1 MISNSKKAFFFA
13 SLALMLFAFV
23 SCKSSKGVDQKDGV
37 VVKDVTMNKAPVN
50 DPTTIDAQTSATTPT
65 TSDAQP
71 SSDAQ
76 TSATV
81 QTPNTPNDQTTSL
94 PNDQTTSLPND
105 QPPHEGFVY
114 VKTLIPDLIEDLRY
128 ATTNNFMGAKADGYE
143 GTRVILSRPAAEALK
158 SAADELREKG
168 YVIKVFDAYRPQRA
182 VNHFVRW
189 SKSNDQRNKADYF
202 PTLRKNQLFPKYIA
216 YKSGHTKGSTIDMT
230 ICDKNTKEEVD
241 MGGHF
246 DYFGEPSHPSF
257 IGKYSLGEV
266 TQEHKK
272 RRMMLREVMVRHG
285 FKPYDSEWW
294 HFTLKNE
301 PYPNT
306 WFDFPVK

>member
-1 MISNSKKAFFFA
+1 MIRHSKKAFFYAF
-13 SLALMLFAFV
+13 LALVSLTIV
-23 SCKSSKGVDQKDGV
+23 SCKVSKGVDKKDDT
-37 VVKDVTMNKAPVN
+37 VVKDVTANKVPVN
-50 DPTTIDAQTSATTPT
+50 DPTTIEVQTSATLQTPTDAQTSATTQT
-65 TSDAQP
+65 TS
-71 SSDAQ
+71 S
-76 TSATV
+76 
-81 QTPNTPNDQTTSL
+81 PNDQTT
-94 PNDQTTSLPND
+94 NYPND

-114 VKTLIPDLIEDLRY
+114 VKTLIPDLVEDLRY
-128 ATTNNFMGAKADGYE
+128 ATTNNFMGEKADGYE

-158 SAADELREKG
+158 SAADEFREMG
-168 YVIKVFDAYRPQRA
+168 YVIKVYDAYRPQRA

-202 PTLRKNQLFPKYIA
+202 PTLKKNQLFPTYIA

-230 ICDKNTKEEVD
+230 ICDKNTNEEVD

-257 IGKYSLGEV
+257 TGKYPLGTV

>member
-1 MISNSKKAFFFA
+1 MNSKKTFVFVFLAVVTFAFTSCKVSKEVDKNA
-13 SLALMLFAFV
+13 SL
-23 SCKSSKGVDQKDGV
+23 QKNEKV
-37 VVKDVTMNKAPVN
+37 YIN
-50 DPTTIDAQTSATTPT
+50 DETTITDGTKVDAQTSATAQT
-65 TSDAQP
+65 TSDATTAATTPTTNQSTSQ
-71 SSDAQ
+71 SSDSNASDNQ
-76 TSATV
+76 TANAT
-81 QTPNTPNDQTTSL
+81 NDR
-94 PNDQTTSLPND
+94 
-105 QPPHEGFVY
+105 PPHEGFVY

-128 ATTNNFMGAKADGYE
+128 ATTNNFMGEKADGYE
-143 GTRVILSRPAAEALK
+143 GTRVILSRQAAEALK
-158 SAADELREKG
+158 SAADELRQMG

-189 SKSNDQRNKADYF
+189 SKTNDQRNKAEYF
-202 PTLRKNQLFPKYIA
+202 PTLRKNQLFPTYIA

-241 MGGHF
+241 MGAHF

-257 IGKYSLGEV
+257 TGKYSLGTV

-272 RRMMLREVMVRHG
+272 RRLMLREVMVRHG

-301 PYPNT
+301 PFPNT